1 MKIKRLPL
9 ILFGILCLSLACN
22 LPLQNNN
29 PPAPTSPVEII
40 APTIPP
46 STGGDLPTQPEQTG
60 TSLPLSTP
68 QGNLA
73 HRIIAIS
80 ANGAR
85 SLAVDETGQ
94 VWQWGTLYS
103 PSSGCDNPGDCLRQ
117 PTRVAG
123 LTNVASVAAGGSFS
137 LALKQDGTVWAWGKN
152 EIYQLGQGSNVVEY
166 AAEPLIVP
174 GLSEV
179 IALCASDNFSL
190 ALKKDGSVWAWGHDP
205 MGALGNDK
213 TPTSNVPYM
222 YETIPAQVVELGGVK
237 SIACGVSHSVA
248 LDQSGQVWAWGNN
261 QQGELGVGSFDSDHH
276 SRPEKVPGL
285 QNAVF
290 VAAGGNNTLAIRADG
305 SVWAWGANYLGQLGT
320 SEMDFTPH
328 PNPVRIDAFQG
339 AQMAVVSIMDTG
351 VIKPDGSYW
360 NTFGLSQGA
369 PLAGLPPVVWVSGG
383 ANHQLALTADGQ
395 VWAWGENSAGQL
407 GNEIS
412 EATFTPISVEFTW
425 E

>member
-73 HRIIAIS
+73 HQTIAIS

-117 PTRVAG
+117 TTRVAG

-152 EIYQLGQGSNVVEY
+152 EIYQLRQGSNVVEY

-190 ALKKDGSVWAWGHDP
+190 ALKKDGSVWAWGHNP

-222 YETIPAQVVELGGVK
+222 YKTIPAQVVELGGVK

-261 QQGELGVGSFDSDHH
+261 QQGELGWAALIPTTIPGQRKCLVCKTRSLWPRAATTPWPSAPMAACGRGVKT
-276 SRPEKVPGL
+276 RPV
-285 QNAVF
+285 N
-290 VAAGGNNTLAIRADG
+290 
-305 SVWAWGANYLGQLGT
+305 WAMKSARLL
-320 SEMDFTPH
+320 
-328 PNPVRIDAFQG
+328 
-339 AQMAVVSIMDTG
+339 
-351 VIKPDGSYW
+351 
-360 NTFGLSQGA
+360 
-369 PLAGLPPVVWVSGG
+369 LPPSVS
-383 ANHQLALTADGQ
+383 NLP
-395 VWAWGENSAGQL
+395 
-407 GNEIS
+407 GNEP
-412 EATFTPISVEFTW
+412 AALL
-425 E
+425 